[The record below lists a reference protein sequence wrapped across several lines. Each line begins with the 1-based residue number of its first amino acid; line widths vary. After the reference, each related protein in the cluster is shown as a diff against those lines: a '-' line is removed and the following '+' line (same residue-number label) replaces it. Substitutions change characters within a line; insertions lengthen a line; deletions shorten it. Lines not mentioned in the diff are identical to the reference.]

1 MARQPRIFA
10 AFVRSSLD
18 AVDRVDASLGAR
30 VRARLQPETR
40 RALEEASAVSF
51 VPVEIDVDVT
61 ESLFAEAGHARACE
75 VLRENLSL
83 TFESPLLSTL
93 VSGGLRLLGRA
104 PARLLGWSSK
114 FWTQLYRDA
123 GTMDFV
129 ADGSH
134 AGRLVL
140 RDLPACIVDSQPY
153 LLGMAAALGAAFEM
167 MGVEG
172 EASLGEVHVAAR
184 SAAILVS
191 WKA

>member
-10 AFVRSSLD
+10 GFVRSSLD
-18 AVDRVDASLGAR
+18 TVDRVDAALGAR
-30 VRARLQPETR
+30 VRARLQPETT
-40 RALEEASAVSF
+40 RALADASAVSF
-51 VPVEIDVDVT
+51 ISVEFDVDVT

-75 VLRENLSL
+75 VMRENLSL
-83 TFESPLLSTL
+83 TFESPLLSAL
-93 VSGGLRLLGRA
+93 ASGGLRLLGRS

-123 GTMDFV
+123 GSMDFV

-140 RDLPACIVDSQPY
+140 RDLPSCIAASQPY
-153 LLGMAAALGAAFEM
+153 LLGMAAALDAAFEV

-172 EASLGEVHVAAR
+172 EASLGEVDAAAR
-184 SAAILVS
+184 SAAIFVS
-191 WKA
+191 WKS